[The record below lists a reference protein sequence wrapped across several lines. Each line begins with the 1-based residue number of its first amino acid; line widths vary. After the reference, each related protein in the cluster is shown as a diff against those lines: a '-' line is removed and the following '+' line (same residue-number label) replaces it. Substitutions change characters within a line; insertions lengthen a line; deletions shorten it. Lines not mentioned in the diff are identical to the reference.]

1 MAEEPQFPPLP
12 DIGDILDRKD
22 RFEQKKTAVLK
33 CRECK
38 AKYPREFKEGDYV
51 FKNLKDETCK
61 ECNRN
66 ATLTIEEIYS
76 EWIDPKKK
84 KIMFFV

>member
-22 RFEQKKTAVLK
+22 RFKQKKTAVLK

-38 AKYPREFKEGDYV
+38 VKYPREFKEGDYV

-84 KIMFFV
+84 K